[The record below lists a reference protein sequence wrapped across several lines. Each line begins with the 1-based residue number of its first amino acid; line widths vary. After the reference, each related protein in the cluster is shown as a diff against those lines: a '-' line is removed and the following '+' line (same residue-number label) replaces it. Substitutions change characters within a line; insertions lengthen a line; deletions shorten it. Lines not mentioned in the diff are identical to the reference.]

1 MSEFDETILC
11 SDCNQ
16 PETGVKWC
24 RSCNSERFRQDF
36 SKWTSGNNFV
46 DKFIQDAQSK
56 ARNHLE
62 VIEWIP
68 YNRLRNIQNLAKGGF
83 SIIYKAVLLGG
94 FINKWDKENKQ
105 WKRYYNEIKDEDYED
120 AKKDNIKSPLNEN
133 EKHGYNIV
141 LKSLNN
147 SSNINDGFLNEWKNY
162 MNFIYSA
169 EKYELVSIKLYGITQ
184 DPETLDYM
192 IVMEHMELGSLKSN
206 LMVKRCNP
214 IDKYYNLYY
223 IAQSLSK
230 LHNCDLVHGDLH
242 SGNLL
247 LSNNLIAYI
256 SDFGLSKPVDKPTK
270 PNVIYGVLPYIAP
283 EVLRGKPY
291 TKGADIYSFG
301 IIMWEMTS
309 GIPAFN
315 NMPHDLE
322 LALKICRGLRP
333 ELVEVPKIFDDT
345 KKQKI
350 FEDLEKKYL
359 ELMKRCWD
367 SDSGKRPTSNELFR
381 NFSEWYGC
389 IPTEP
394 IPENKLITPIT
405 QNHPLSCYTSRIIE
419 ISECLDDF
427 ENSKKPSYFQK
438 NRLH

>member
-1 MSEFDETILC
+1 MSEFDEIILC

-24 RSCNSERFRQDF
+24 RSCNSKRFRQDF

-68 YNRLRNIQNLAKGGF
+68 YNRLRNIQYLAKGGF
-83 SIIYKAVLLGG
+83 SIIYKAVLLDG

-105 WKRYYNEIKDEDYED
+105 WERYYNEIKDEDYED
-120 AKKDNIKSPLNEN
+120 AKKGNIESPLNEN

-141 LKSLNN
+141 LKRINN
-147 SSNINDGFLNEWKNY
+147 SSNINDDFLNELKNY
-162 MNFIYSA
+162 LNFVRSTDNN
-169 EKYELVSIKLYGITQ
+169 KLLSIKLHGITRV
-184 DPETLDYM
+184 PESDYM

-214 IDKYYNLYY
+214 IDKYYNLYF

-230 LHNCDLVHGDLH
+230 LHNCNLIHGDLH

-283 EVLRGKPY
+283 EVLRGRPY
-291 TKGADIYSFG
+291 TKAADIYSFG

-315 NMPHDLE
+315 KMPHDLD
-322 LALKICRGLRP
+322 LALKICQGLRP
-333 ELVEVPKIFDDT
+333 ELVEVPKIFDA
-345 KKQKI
+345 KNVQ
-350 FEDLEKKYL
+350 KKYEDTEAEYI
-359 ELMKRCWD
+359 ELMKKCWD
-367 SDSGKRPTSNELFR
+367 SNPDKRPKAEKLYENFRKWFGIIPNTS
-381 NFSEWYGC
+381 
-389 IPTEP
+389 
-394 IPENKLITPIT
+394 IPENETFIE
-405 QNHPLSCYTSRIIE
+405 NHPSSCYTSRKIDYAEKLNE
-419 ISECLDDF
+419 ILDQE
-427 ENSKKPSYFQK
+427 ENLAVGFS
-438 NRLH
+438 N